1 MASTYVF
8 CSTSIHM
15 DPATHQHL
23 LALDLTLTPLN
34 RSANVYTNRSARVSV
49 TSLSACLLLW
59 QEPIVIMGRVVLII
73 NYEGSAQIRHN

>member
-1 MASTYVF
+1 MYFVLPAF
-8 CSTSIHM
+8 RLHM

-73 NYEGSAQIRHN
+73 NYEGSAQIRQN